1 MGHEEKFV
9 TIVQGRVLLEI
20 HLVIHFLLILPLG
33 NQQWS
38 DILNDEFSKVVI
50 WMELVCSV

>member
-1 MGHEEKFV
+1 MKKEENFV
-9 TIVQGRVLLEI
+9 TIVQGNVLIEI
-20 HLVIHFLLILPLG
+20 HLVIHFLLFLPLG

-50 WMELVCSV
+50 